1 MNDPVFS
8 FIVEILGAFVVWSFN
23 GFKGKL
29 SDEMD
34 GPYDST
40 KKGYRNMIISFIIL
54 FIVYQVVINF

>member
-1 MNDPVFS
+1 MRDPIFS
-8 FIVEILGAFVVWSFN
+8 FLVEILGAFVVWSFN

-40 KKGYRNMIISFIIL
+40 KKSFRNMIISFIII
-54 FIVYQVVINF
+54 FIVCVVVINF

>member
-1 MNDPVFS
+1 MIDPIFS
-8 FIVEILGAFVVWSFN
+8 FLVEILGAFVVWSFN

-40 KKGYRNMIISFIIL
+40 KKGARNMIISFIIL
-54 FIVYQVVINF
+54 LIVFMILINF